1 MTQPAEV
8 TQPAHGLVDWGD
20 QNFTPATSPSYS
32 DDPIRFFRMSHS
44 WPTNPPQG
52 RKFQLGGKERVAIL
66 EQDVYHCWSHSFS
79 IQHMGSG
86 TNGTRR
92 CTLETL
98 GRCLACEH
106 YEQAPDKQEDGRT
119 RKHGMARCS
128 GRKQTFG
135 VNLLVYKTD
144 LEGNLI
150 DAANNRIVLDPN
162 LGPVLEGT
170 QTPAELMYEVFL
182 WRFSADKFQS
192 IREIKSEWGDL
203 RAFDLMFT
211 LAPGKPEN
219 FQDFSPTVLRSAAWI
234 ESKKQGEEKAKA
246 VVQYFKDTRYNVEA
260 ILGKEYSHDDMQRFL
275 FGDGAAAAN
284 GGAPTTNAADIA
296 REIEESLAAVES
308 RAAAPA
314 PPAAST
320 EPAPAATVTPPPPP
334 PQQPA
339 GAAAVPPAVEPAQ
352 SAVPPTPPAPEPT
365 DFDALLNS

>member
-1 MTQPAEV
+1 
-8 TQPAHGLVDWGD
+8 
-20 QNFTPATSPSYS
+20 
-32 DDPIRFFRMSHS
+32 MSHS

-79 IQHMGSG
+79 VQHMGSG

-92 CTLETL
+92 CTLEAL

-128 GRKQTFG
+128 ARKQTFG

-144 LEGNLI
+144 LEGNLV
-150 DAANNRIVLDPN
+150 DAAGNRIVLDPN

-170 QTPAELMYEVFL
+170 QSPAVLEYEVFL
-182 WRFSADKFQS
+182 WRFSADKFQA

-219 FQDFSPTVLRSAAWI
+219 FQDFSPTVLRSAAWL
-234 ESKKQGEEKAKA
+234 ELKKQGEDKAKA
-246 VVQYFKDTRYNVEA
+246 VVQYFKDNRYNVEA
-260 ILGKEYSHDDMQRFL
+260 ILGKEYTHEDMQRFL
-275 FGDGAAAAN
+275 FGDGAAGAN
-284 GGAPTTNAADIA
+284 GAVASTNAVDIA
-296 REIEESLAAVES
+296 REIEQSLAAVET
-308 RAAAPA
+308 RTAASV
-314 PPAAST
+314 PPAAT
-320 EPAPAATVTPPPPP
+320 AEPVPAATVTPPPPP
-334 PQQPA
+334 AATPVE
-339 GAAAVPPAVEPAQ
+339 AAAVPSAAEPAQ
-352 SAVPPTPPAPEPT
+352 PPVPPAPAQQEPT